1 MNSVLDQLIEAQ
13 QNAKQSHNEAEQM
26 KDRLNAMKLEL
37 SNQDNKDLDILES
50 LQLHCSTLDE
60 DNKK

>member
-1 MNSVLDQLIEAQ
+1 MIEAQ

-37 SNQDNKDLDILES
+37 TNQDNKDLDILES